1 MKSVAKK
8 RDKIN
13 KQALEDVS
21 LLLKTAKEIT
31 FEKKQD
37 PQTNGST
44 IMNDNPEMEKPIA
57 AGGALKDVVSKFKN
71 KLNKNRVF
79 PAPAEGMETN
89 APQGQGSLKES
100 KETPSP
106 KEREVEEKKPEKEK
120 KEVTEESESSSSN
133 GSENS
138 EAEQGFLN
146 I

>member
-1 MKSVAKK
+1 MKAVAKK

-44 IMNDNPEMEKPIA
+44 VMNMNDNPEIEKPIVA
-57 AGGALKDVVSKFKN
+57 TGGALKDVVSKFKN

-79 PAPAEGMETN
+79 PAPAEGLETN

-106 KEREVEEKKPEKEK
+106 KEKEIEEKKTEK
-120 KEVTEESESSSSN
+120 KKEATEESESSSSN

-138 EAEQGFLN
+138 ENELGF
-146 I
+146 